1 MLSSSWHVTLR
12 LTIFEI
18 FAVKWTKLRPKISDF
33 NRSWGTSPKRE
44 EDVTGTVP
52 LCKISRAVIGA
63 TVTEISVTGQRQTAT
78 NIAFRTNVWRLT
90 SASAKRIPAIR
101 GGQLKLCAAP
111 HPLFKGNKALNLTI
125 LKNSQNVKYLALW
138 GTPPGATAQR
148 RTFLD
153 SSFDGQH
160 FCSR

>member
-1 MLSSSWHVTLR
+1 MLSSNWHVTLR

-18 FAVKWTKLRPKISDF
+18 FAVKWPKLRPKISDF
-33 NRSWGTSPKRE
+33 NRSWCTSPKR
-44 EDVTGTVP
+44 DRTIMQNFTRGDR
-52 LCKISRAVIGA
+52 CNRHRDICNW
-63 TVTEISVTGQRQTAT
+63 QRQTAT
-78 NIAFRTNVWRLT
+78 NIAFHTNVWRLT